1 MEVLERRRREL
12 EKRLKLAKRFANS
25 VSDALGPVTVVVI
38 GSTARG
44 DFNAW
49 SDIDVVIIS
58 DNFPTNP
65 LERYEILEKH
75 VEPGIEPIPL
85 RPEDVKRLVEKNSPV
100 VIDIARGIV
109 LRDDLRILET
119 LRTDM
124 PNEGAS

>member
-1 MEVLERRRREL
+1 M
-12 EKRLKLAKRFANS
+12 
-25 VSDALGPVTVVVI
+25 VI

-100 VIDIARGIV
+100 VVDIARGIV